1 MNSSSSFANLAV
13 LTVTNPAQTAR
24 QLLVMRP
31 GREALWLGFSLA
43 VVLSCLL
50 QLGVAQLLPIPPGQP
65 VPATEPVLLILAR
78 SAGAIMLSVLA
89 FLMFGRLLGG
99 TGTFGDVFL
108 LTVWLQYLQIAG
120 LVLSLVSLLVM
131 PLLII
136 VITLAT
142 AVLSLYVTLH
152 FLNEAHK
159 FGSLWKSF
167 GVILLSAL
175 VAVPFVLALTPSGP
189 V

>member
-1 MNSSSSFANLAV
+1 MSATSLTNLAV
-13 LTVTNPAQTAR
+13 LTVSNPAQAAR
-24 QLLVMRP
+24 LLLAMRP
-31 GREALWLGFSLA
+31 GREVLWLGFSLA
-43 VVLSCLL
+43 VVLSCVL
-50 QLGVAQLLPIPPGQP
+50 QVGMAQLLPIPPDQP

-78 SAGAIMLSVLA
+78 SAGAIMLSILA

-99 TGTFGDVFL
+99 TGTFDEVFL